1 MVAVS
6 DIAVAHLM
14 SRRTVVLIASIV
26 VMVAIVLAVPSA
38 ALAAQDDDIPGV
50 PICGA
55 QTGSVLAATDR
66 FDVYRVHMLAGERFR
81 FTMTELSP
89 ATSDIELYL
98 FNTSSTSIFTGVVV
112 ASATTINPTEN
123 MAYVAPTDGW
133 YYLTVEGWPGGGP
146 GGGYTLSFI
155 RDWNGVAQPPAAP
168 TRIWGAPLPTDD
180 RYTVAVNVAHA
191 NFPGWVNCDHVIIAS
206 GEDFAAADPLAASGL
221 TWAYGAPIFLVQG
234 NTVPPS
240 VLNALAAIGA
250 NNPGVTV
257 HVVGGDDTVPNALL
271 GDIAARVPGVVF
283 DRIAPSHDR
292 FVLAAS
298 IARRMEQ
305 VRPGGYHR
313 TGGWNKI
320 ALVANGADP
329 DKFFDALA
337 LSPLAAR
344 TGYPILLV
352 QEDNIPSATKN
363 VLNDLGV
370 GYRVV
375 GGGPDTVSDD
385 VLNELATGA
394 ASARWSGADRYS
406 TAVQI
411 AYEGGGAPPPWT
423 MPHNVGVT
431 AKLPDALTG
440 GAFMGLRGSPILLT
454 QTETLPT
461 STRGYLSANRTDV
474 GESYIFGGPDS
485 VTPNVRNQVLGAL
498 TP

>member
-1 MVAVS
+1 
-6 DIAVAHLM
+6 M
-14 SRRTVVLIASIV
+14 SRRIGILLTSIV
-26 VMVAIVLAVPSA
+26 VMTAIVLGVPAV

-50 PICGA
+50 PICQA
-55 QTGSVLAATDR
+55 QTGQVLVATDR
-66 FDVYRVHMLAGERFR
+66 FDVFRVYMLAGERFV
-81 FTMTELSP
+81 FTLTELNP
-89 ATSDIELYL
+89 ATSDLELWL
-98 FNTSSTSIFTGVVV
+98 FDTASTSTGTGNVV
-112 ASATTINPTEN
+112 ASATTGNPVEV
-123 MAYVAPTDGW
+123 MPYIAPTDGW
-133 YYLTVEGWPGGGP
+133 YYVVVDAWPGAPP
-146 GGGYTLSFI
+146 GGGYDLRFT

-180 RYTVAVNVAHA
+180 RYTVAVNVANA
-191 NFPGWVNCDHVIIAS
+191 NFPGWLNCDHVIIAS

-221 TWAYGAPIFLVQG
+221 TWAYGAPILLVQG
-234 NTVPPS
+234 DRVPPS
-240 VLNALAAIGA
+240 VMNALVAIGA
-250 NNPGVTV
+250 ANPGLTV
-257 HVVGGDDTVPNALL
+257 HVVGGEDTVPPELL
-271 GDIAARVPGVVF
+271 ADIAANVPGVVF
-283 DRIAPSHDR
+283 DRITPHRDR

-313 TGGWNKI
+313 TGLWNKV
-320 ALVANGADP
+320 ALVANGADY

-363 VLNDLGV
+363 VLTDLGV
-370 GYRVV
+370 GLRVV

-385 VLNELATGA
+385 VLNELRAGA
-394 ASARWSGADRYS
+394 ASARWSGPDRYS
-406 TAVQI
+406 TAVDI
-411 AYEGGGAPPPWT
+411 ANQAAGAPSPWT

-440 GAFMGLRGSPILLT
+440 GAFMGLRGSPMVLT
-454 QTETLPT
+454 QTDTLPA
-461 STRGYLSANRTDV
+461 STRFYLQQNRTIV

-485 VTPNVRNQVLGAL
+485 VTPDVSNAVLGAL